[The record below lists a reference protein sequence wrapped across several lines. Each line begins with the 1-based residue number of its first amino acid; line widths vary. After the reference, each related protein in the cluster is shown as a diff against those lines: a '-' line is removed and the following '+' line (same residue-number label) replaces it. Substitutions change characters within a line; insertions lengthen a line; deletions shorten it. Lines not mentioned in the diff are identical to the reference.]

1 MTSFAF
7 AILSTKPDTP
17 PADGRY
23 EYRVWPRRPVSAV
36 SVLHREWVL
45 QSAEKRA
52 DIYLLGPQM
61 TTSLVKLRNGTRLEI
76 KQRGP
81 DHMGLQHWSMA
92 LSQAYPLSS
101 SALRRFEAALML
113 SQFLPIDAGLSPA
126 HLLASL
132 SQYAATIEPQI
143 VRKSRLLFRQGSC
156 RAEIARVGLGN
167 RSRMSVA
174 LEDPDPMSAG
184 HAVDTLGLGHMP
196 NQSYGDFLHARL
208 LSAAIP
214 SPHH

>member
-7 AILSTKPDTP
+7 AILSIRPNTS

-23 EYRVWPRRPVSAV
+23 EYRVWPNRPISAV
-36 SVLHREWVL
+36 SALHRDWVL
-45 QSAEKRA
+45 ESAEKRA

-61 TTSLVKLRNGTRLEI
+61 TSSLVKLRNGTRLEI

-81 DHMGLQHWSMA
+81 DHLGLQYWSVA
-92 LSQAYPLSS
+92 LSQDFPLSS
-101 SALRRFEAALML
+101 SALRRLEAALML
-113 SQFLPIDAGLSPA
+113 MQALPIDAGLSPA

-132 SQYAATIEPQI
+132 SRCADTIAPQI

-156 RAEIARVGLGN
+156 RAEIARVGFGN

-174 LEDPDPMSAG
+174 LEDSDPASAG
-184 HAVDTLGLGHMP
+184 LAVDTLGLGHMP
-196 NQSYGDFLHARL
+196 NQSYGDFLRVRL
-208 LSAAIP
+208 LLAANLLP
-214 SPHH
+214 DH